1 MKPIIKT
8 CLSTLAFI
16 AASSSAYAQTSNC
29 EIALIAPKAVAEDAQ
44 FARAGAFMNSVYDE
58 EKGHLSAVAGTPVR
72 AVMCTRR
79 TLIPTLR
86 DLPILQTGIPFAI
99 SDDFDSTASGLLT
112 IYDTGKEFKAEYS
125 GPKLSPESE
134 KKLRDTLEIFNLQKF
149 SQ

>member
-1 MKPIIKT
+1 MTNLIKT
-8 CLSTLAFI
+8 ALSALTFM

-29 EIALIAPKAVAEDAQ
+29 EIVLIEPSAAAKDAQ

-58 EKGHLSAVAGTPVR
+58 DAGHLSSVAGTPVR

-79 TLIPTLR
+79 TLLPSLR
-86 DLPILQTGIPFAI
+86 DLPILKTGLPLAI
-99 SDDFDSTASGLLT
+99 SEDFDSASSGLLT
-112 IYDTGKEFKAEYS
+112 VYDTGKEFKAEYS

-149 SQ
+149 AQ